1 MCGYNIKVGDKEI
14 VSVVDVENLIADVLS
29 IRKQK
34 RSDMEFYRL
43 SMDSDRGAG
52 IKTSLSVL
60 QKSDLAQES
69 GKKYE
74 KHKYG
79 TQFRG
84 SFATIA
90 IILRTASRFGGLS
103 RTIACSF
110 GIKTVVTCFK
120 LF

>member
-1 MCGYNIKVGDKEI
+1 MCDKEI

-34 RSDMEFYRL
+34 RSDVAFYRL

-52 IKTSLSVL
+52 LKTSLSVL

-69 GKKYE
+69 GKNMKNTNME
-74 KHKYG
+74 HNFVVVLP
-79 TQFRG
+79 QLP
-84 SFATIA
+84 SF
-90 IILRTASRFGGLS
+90 LRTASRFGGLS

>member
-1 MCGYNIKVGDKEI
+1 MGDKEI
-14 VSVVDVENLIADVLS
+14 VSVVDVENLIADVIS

-34 RSDMEFYRL
+34 RNDVAFYRL
-43 SMDSDRGAG
+43 SMDSNRGAG
-52 IKTSLSVL
+52 LKTSLSVL
-60 QKSDLAQES
+60 QKSDLAQEF

-90 IILRTASRFGGLS
+90 IIFTN
-103 RTIACSF
+103 CKSF
-110 GIKTVVTCFK
+110 WWFK
-120 LF
+120 QNYSL